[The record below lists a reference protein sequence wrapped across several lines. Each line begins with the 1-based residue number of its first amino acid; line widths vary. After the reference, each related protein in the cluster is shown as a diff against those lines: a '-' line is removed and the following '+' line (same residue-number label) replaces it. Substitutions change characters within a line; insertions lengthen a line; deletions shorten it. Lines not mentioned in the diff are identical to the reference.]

1 MIVVATGGVKRLV
14 EFEHQIEG
22 GLEKLE
28 NLTIRSQN
36 LEDVFL
42 LLTGKQLRE

>member
-1 MIVVATGGVKRLV
+1 MLVVATGGVKRLL
-14 EFEHQIEG
+14 EFEHQLEG
-22 GLEKLE
+22 GLEILE